1 MRNFGVEEELLLI
14 DAATGMLAPTAAELL
29 RSSGNSAHFR
39 VHDVE
44 DGHGASLAHELK
56 QEQVELVSA
65 PFGDLSEL
73 SAAMVKG
80 RQEAD
85 RLATFSGSRAVA
97 LGTYP
102 MRAASSLVPLPRYLA
117 MEERFGITLKEQ
129 LTCGFHV
136 HVSVAS
142 DEEAVAVLDRIR
154 VWLPLLLALSSNS
167 PYWQGAD
174 SGYASFRYQ
183 AWRRWPTA
191 GPTDIFGSAD
201 AYRHVMELLL
211 QCAVMLDEGMVYFD
225 ARMSSRHPTVEV
237 RVADVCL
244 EAGDGAAIAA
254 LVRALVECAAR
265 EWKSGTPPPPC
276 PTEVLRLASW
286 RASNL
291 GLHGS
296 LLHPLESRLCP
307 AGEALS
313 ALLAH
318 TRPVLED
325 LGDLPYVLEAID
337 RITRVGTGADRQRRA
352 FHANESLRDTIF
364 NAAER
369 TQAPIT

>member
-14 DAATGMLAPTAAELL
+14 DAATGMLAPTAADVLH
-29 RSSGNSAHFR
+29 SSGNSTHFSG
-39 VHDVE
+39 HDAQNV
-44 DGHGASLAHELK
+44 DAASLTHELK
-56 QEQVELVSA
+56 QEQIELVSA
-65 PFGDLSEL
+65 PFGDLSAL

-85 RLATFSGSRAVA
+85 RLATLSGCRVVA

-117 MEERFGITLKEQ
+117 MEGKFGITLKEQ

-136 HVSVAS
+136 HVSVVS

-154 VWLPLLLALSSNS
+154 LWLPLLLALSSNS
-167 PYWQGAD
+167 PYWQGTD

-201 AYRHVMELLL
+201 AYRRIVGILL
-211 QCAVMLDEGMVYFD
+211 QCDVMLDEGMVYFD
-225 ARMSSRHPTVEV
+225 ARLSSRHPTVEI
-237 RVADVCL
+237 RIADVCL

-265 EWKSGTPPPPC
+265 EWQRGQPPLPC

-286 RASNL
+286 RASSL
-291 GLHGS
+291 GLQGS
-296 LLHPLESRLCP
+296 LLHPLENRLCP
-307 AGEALS
+307 AEAALAAMLS
-313 ALLAH
+313 H
-318 TRPVLED
+318 TRPVLEEY
-325 LGDLPYVLEAID
+325 GDLRYVLEAIQ
-337 RITRVGTGADRQRRA
+337 RIKLAGTGADRQRRA
-352 FHANESLRDTIF
+352 FQANESLRDTVF
-364 NAAER
+364 DAAER
-369 TQAPIT
+369 TQTLIS

>member
-14 DAATGMLAPTAAELL
+14 DAATGMLAPTAADVL
-29 RSSGNSAHFR
+29 RSSGTSTHFGG
-39 VHDVE
+39 HDAQDV
-44 DGHGASLAHELK
+44 DAASLAHELK

-65 PFGDLSEL
+65 PFGDLSAL

-85 RLATFSGSRAVA
+85 RLAGLSGCRAVA

-117 MEERFGITLKEQ
+117 MEGKFGITLKEQ

-136 HVSVAS
+136 HVSVMS
-142 DEEAVAVLDRIR
+142 DEESVAVLDRIR

-201 AYRHVMELLL
+201 AYRHIVGILL
-211 QCAVMLDEGMVYFD
+211 QCDVMLDEGMVYFD
-225 ARMSSRHPTVEV
+225 ARLSSRHPTVEV
-237 RVADVCL
+237 RIADVCL

-254 LVRALVECAAR
+254 LVRALVESASR
-265 EWKSGTPPPPC
+265 EWQSGKPPLPC

-286 RASNL
+286 RASRL
-291 GLHGS
+291 GLQGS
-296 LLHPLESRLCP
+296 LLHPLENRLCP
-307 AGEALS
+307 VDAALA
-313 ALLAH
+313 ALLSH
-318 TRPVLED
+318 TRPVLEEY
-325 LGDLPYVLEAID
+325 GDLRYVLEAIQ
-337 RITRVGTGADRQRRA
+337 RIKRTGTGADRQRRA
-352 FHANESLRDTIF
+352 FQANENLRDTVF
-364 NAAER
+364 DAAER
-369 TQAPIT
+369 TQTLIS